1 MEFRKW
7 IGREVEMIYED
18 AKGSLSRRLVRVEGL
33 SGKHLKAFDLGKR
46 QPRTFRTDGILALMP
61 AARRAV

>member
-1 MEFRKW
+1 MEFQKW

-18 AKGSLSRRLVRVEGL
+18 AKGCFSRRLVRVQSF
-33 SGKHLKAFDLGKR
+33 SGKHLLAFDLAKR
-46 QPRTFRTDGILALMP
+46 QPRKFRTDGILAMMP